1 MIRFLIDLYILILV
15 VDVILSYLP
24 QLREKDFAL
33 KIKKIADATCGPIRK
48 HLMKDAPFDFSAI
61 VVIFIL
67 NLLKVLW

>member
-1 MIRFLIDLYILILV
+1 LIRFLIDLYILILV